1 MTLTRGFWLPQLPP
15 RWAVSPAKSLFGNR
29 TEPSH
34 DDDVHLTP
42 SQKYGVLTQEAYM
55 EVSGSSV
62 VLNLTGSDRMRH
74 VEPDDFIIHL
84 RSFQG
89 GIERSELRGKVSMA
103 YTVLAPRR
111 PLVPRF
117 YQYLMKSAI
126 YVGALGSTTDQL
138 RDGQSIKHD
147 GFARLDL
154 PEPPPGEQQ
163 AIADFLDRETAQ
175 IDAMIEA
182 NDALASQLNARR
194 DSLIHGVLNG
204 MEPGPRVP
212 LKHAVRYQEGPGIM
226 AADFREEGT
235 PLLRV
240 SCVKGG
246 TVTLEGCN
254 YLDPGKVR
262 STWSHFRV
270 KRGDLLISASASM
283 GSVSEVVADE
293 VVGSIPYTGIIK
305 ITPTTMTKDYARW
318 FFRSPDFMRQV
329 IELRTGSTLQHF
341 GPSHLGQMNV
351 CLPDR
356 QEQDRRS
363 QVLNHESARMDAV
376 IAEAA
381 RVTALLRERREA
393 LITAAVTGRI
403 DPHTGI
409 ERLEDAS

>member
-1 MTLTRGFWLPQLPP
+1 M
-15 RWAVSPAKSLFGNR
+15 SPAKSLFGNR

-111 PLVPRF
+111 LLVPRF

-138 RDGQSIKHD
+138 RDGQSIKYD

-182 NDALASQLNARR
+182 
-194 DSLIHGVLNG
+194 
-204 MEPGPRVP
+204 
-212 LKHAVRYQEGPGIM
+212 QEGLVSGLAERRSAVISTTLD
-226 AADFREEGT
+226 AARPVSRQRFKHVVSSVRQGSSPQCESFPVLDDEDWAVLKVGCVNGGVFNPRENKALPPESIPSPQHVVREGE
-235 PLLRV
+235 LLV
-240 SCVKGG
+240 SRAN
-246 TVTLEGCN
+246 TRNL
-254 YLDPGKVR
+254 
-262 STWSHFRV
+262 
-270 KRGDLLISASASM
+270 
-283 GSVSEVVADE
+283 
-293 VVGSIPYTGIIK
+293 VGSAAVVRGRFEHLQLSDKLYAFALGENSPEFVANLLATPAYREQIELQATGASHSMQN
-305 ITPTTMTKDYARW
+305 ITLACLLNLPMALP
-318 FFRSPDFMRQV
+318 SPDEQREAV
-329 IELRTGSTLQHF
+329 KAIRSRTKVMEEMS
-341 GPSHLGQMNV
+341 NEAE
-351 CLPDR
+351 R
-356 QEQDRRS
+356 
-363 QVLNHESARMDAV
+363 
-376 IAEAA
+376 IA
-381 RVTALLRERREA
+381 ALLRERREA